1 MFDSRLE
8 SYFPLSFRWLG
19 YILIPL
25 GFIGLF
31 SSQGF
36 PALIWP
42 LVAEAAGI
50 IFIWTFYGSQIDF
63 KQKLVREYIGLLG
76 LKKGKWKRL
85 PDLDKIFITKIN
97 YSQIIWSRVSQT
109 QARTVGFR
117 AYLQGVHDFKFLF
130 SEKRGKNAIIHD
142 AESVSNKFHLKILD
156 CTVNPPIWINS
167 IHADE
172 T

>member
-1 MFDSRLE
+1 
-8 SYFPLSFRWLG
+8 
-19 YILIPL
+19 
-25 GFIGLF
+25 
-31 SSQGF
+31 
-36 PALIWP
+36 
-42 LVAEAAGI
+42 
-50 IFIWTFYGSQIDF
+50 
-63 KQKLVREYIGLLG
+63 LVREYIGLLG